1 MRPIRTTA
9 AALAVSA
16 LALGMATTQAEALS
30 VKPGDPGFIVSFN
43 DNDTLLA
50 ELTWTLVEKAGDLWT
65 FAVEVVNNSSGS
77 PDRNRITG
85 IAFGSNPAPTGLT
98 ITDDDNG
105 TWNVARTGNIGG
117 AGFQAF
123 ELNACVGSGKTNCV
137 GGGGGGVDGG
147 NSSTME
153 LQFSAAAD
161 SLLFGDFA
169 TRWQSLEGG
178 ESKVIGSISVAPIP
192 LPAGGWLLLLGLGGL
207 GLFGWRR
214 HERAAA

>member
-1 MRPIRTTA
+1 MKPIRSTA

-30 VKPGDPGFIVSFN
+30 VQPGDPGFIVSFN

-65 FAVEVVNNSSGS
+65 FAVEVVNNSSNN
-77 PDRNRITG
+77 PDKNRITG
-85 IAFGSNPAPTGLT
+85 LAFATDPAPTGLT

-105 TWNVARTGNIGG
+105 TWNVAQTGTVIG
-117 AGFQAF
+117 AGYQFF
-123 ELNACVGSGKTNCV
+123 ELNACIGSGPTCV
-137 GGGGGGVDGG
+137 GGAGGGVEGQS
-147 NSSTME
+147 SSTLE
-153 LQFSAAAD
+153 LQFTAAGD

-169 TRWQSLEGG
+169 TRWQSLENDG
-178 ESKVIGSISVAPIP
+178 SKVIGAVSVAPIP
-192 LPAGGWLLLLGLGGL
+192 LPAGGWLLLAGLGGL

-214 HERAAA
+214 REQATA